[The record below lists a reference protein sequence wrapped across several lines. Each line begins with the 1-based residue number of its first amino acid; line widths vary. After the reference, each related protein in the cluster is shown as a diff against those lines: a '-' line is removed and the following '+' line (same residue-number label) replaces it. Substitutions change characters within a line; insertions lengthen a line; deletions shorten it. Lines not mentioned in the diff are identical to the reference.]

1 MWKEKIKALQY
12 KLNIVGRY
20 NGRFSSS
27 QFHFRFLK
35 ACHLNF
41 STTNCHPR
49 TPRVFVRLLFIFL
62 LNSKQFEEEPE
73 FDLPSFLPSSTEQG
87 KTVRLNPFGGRGL
100 TKKGIRLLLQR

>member
-12 KLNIVGRY
+12 KLNIFGRY

-73 FDLPSFLPSSTEQG
+73 FDL
-87 KTVRLNPFGGRGL
+87 
-100 TKKGIRLLLQR
+100 LLQKFTFNKGMGEGGASITCSL